1 MSPARGEGKLFF
13 VPSGIIVPFWG
24 SWTRD
29 VGQTWNY
36 MANETLQYGVS
47 RVKDIAASLLNLPGL
62 FCFTHPRMWKP
73 VLSRHILD
81 MKRVGVI
88 A

>member
-1 MSPARGEGKLFF
+1 
-13 VPSGIIVPFWG
+13 
-24 SWTRD
+24 
-29 VGQTWNY
+29 
-36 MANETLQYGVS
+36 MANETLQYAVS
-47 RVKDIAASLLNLPGL
+47 HVKDVAASLLNLPGL

-88 A
+88 ALR